1 MLSGIV
7 TSLLLLLFV
16 ALWAW
21 AWQPRL
27 RRGFDEAAR
36 LAVDDAIPAGERR
49 TAHAGAAGAAAKE
62 PRA

>member
-1 MLSGIV
+1 MVSGIV

-27 RRGFDEAAR
+27 RRGFDDTAR
-36 LAVDDAIPAGERR
+36 LAEDEAIPAGERR
-49 TAHAGAAGAAAKE
+49 DSAEPATE

>member
-7 TSLLLLLFV
+7 TTLLLLLFV

-27 RRGFDEAAR
+27 RRGFDDAAR
-36 LAVDDAIPAGERR
+36 LAVEDAPPAGESR
-49 TAHAGAAGAAAKE
+49 E

>member
-1 MLSGIV
+1 MLSGIM
-7 TSLLLLLFV
+7 TSLLLVLFI

-27 RRGFDEAAR
+27 RRGFDQAAR
-36 LAVDDAIPAGERR
+36 LAVDDAAPAAERR
-49 TAHAGAAGAAAKE
+49 DDAERRAHGK

>member
-1 MLSGIV
+1 MISGIV
-7 TSLLLLLFV
+7 TSLLLLLFI

-27 RRGFDEAAR
+27 RRGFDDAAR

-49 TAHAGAAGAAAKE
+49 DAHTDAPAADAKE
-62 PRA
+62 PGA

>member
-1 MLSGIV
+1 MVSGIM
-7 TSLLLLLFV
+7 TTLLLLLFV

-27 RRGFDEAAR
+27 RRGFEETAR
-36 LAVDDAIPAGERR
+36 LAVDDAIPDAERR
-49 TAHAGAAGAAAKE
+49 GDPARHAE

>member
-1 MLSGIV
+1 MLSGIM

-27 RRGFDEAAR
+27 RRGFDDAAR
-36 LAVDDAIPAGERR
+36 LAVDDTVPAGERR
-49 TAHAGAAGAAAKE
+49 DGAAEAPE